1 MAVQYFV
8 EDAGNVNSLFS
19 VSYMKKGFFFR
30 TQDVVYKKKKSPD
43 VLSRILLINF
53 INLLLVFLDFFFVM
67 WTHGRICSFLNA
79 IAFRHFWIFNTFV
92 LMF

>member
-19 VSYMKKGFFFR
+19 VSYMKKGGFFR
-30 TQDVVYKKKKSPD
+30 TQDVVYKKKSPD

-53 INLLLVFLDFFFVM
+53 INLLLGFLVFFF
-67 WTHGRICSFLNA
+67 
-79 IAFRHFWIFNTFV
+79 
-92 LMF
+92 